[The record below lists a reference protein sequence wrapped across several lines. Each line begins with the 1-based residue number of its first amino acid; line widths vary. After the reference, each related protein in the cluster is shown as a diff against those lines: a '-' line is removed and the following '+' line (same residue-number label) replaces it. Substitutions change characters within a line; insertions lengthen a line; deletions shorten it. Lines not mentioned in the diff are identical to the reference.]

1 MRLKKLDEVLKD
13 EPVTDVVRTVSYRPE
28 LFGRHFIDGLQESLR
43 GASDWTIGER
53 ELFAAFISSKN
64 HCRY

>member
-13 EPVTDVVRTVSYRPE
+13 QPVTDVVRTVSYRSE
-28 LFGRHFIDGLQESLR
+28 LFGRHFIAGLQESLR
-43 GASDWTIGER
+43 GPSDWTVGER
-53 ELFAAFISSKN
+53 EFFAAFVSSKN

>member
-1 MRLKKLDEVLKD
+1 MRLKKLDAVLKD
-13 EPVTDVVRTVSYRPE
+13 EPVTDVVRTVSYRSE

-43 GASDWTIGER
+43 GPSDWTVGER
-53 ELFAAFISSKN
+53 EMFAAFVSSKN